1 MQNEKFSGY
10 YFYMDTNIW
19 KDFQI
24 CINVFLMETFL
35 VEAIPFSVSTFSLAE
50 VIISYLNT

>member
-10 YFYMDTNIW
+10 YFHMDTNIW